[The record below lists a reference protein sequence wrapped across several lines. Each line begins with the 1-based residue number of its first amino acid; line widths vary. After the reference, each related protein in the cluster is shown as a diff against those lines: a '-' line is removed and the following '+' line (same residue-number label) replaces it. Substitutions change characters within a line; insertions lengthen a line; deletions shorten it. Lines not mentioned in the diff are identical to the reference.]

1 MLHGLGFSWVG
12 SGGLLMELFREWPE
26 NNQGS
31 SCAGYHTPPW
41 GLGKAEARLGWVGLV
56 GGAHFL

>member
-1 MLHGLGFSWVG
+1 MG